1 MFCPKCGATN
11 DDASKFCLSC
21 GGPLEAAAAQTP
33 PAAPPPAPAYS
44 TPAYQPPQTTP
55 PKKSHTGI
63 IVIIVLLLVLA
74 IGAAAVF
81 FVLSNKDEK
90 DDKDSKNSTT
100 VVTTAAQADTTKAA
114 ATNDDESESEPSTYF
129 SNPFPSGT
137 WPESPLLQDVPKP
150 AYGSIFT
157 TDVSEDEVV
166 VTYSGWST
174 EQFTDYVG
182 IVKAAGFDRD
192 INEVNAFGVSTYEA
206 NNGNVKISVAT
217 VMGFYSITVDK
228 M

>member
-1 MFCPKCGATN
+1 MYCPKCGATN
-11 DDASKFCLSC
+11 DDTSKFCLGC
-21 GGPLEAAAAQTP
+21 GGPLGQQAEP
-33 PAAPPPAPAYS
+33 PAAAPPPAPAYNAP
-44 TPAYQPPQTTP
+44 PAYQPPQTNP

-63 IVIIVLLLVLA
+63 IVVIALILVLA

-81 FVLSNKDEK
+81 FVLSNKDDK
-90 DDKDSKNSTT
+90 DDKNDKNSTT
-100 VVTTAAQADTTKAA
+100 VVTTTAKADTTKAN
-114 ATNDDESESEPSTYF
+114 ATTDEESESQPSTYF
-129 SNPFPSGT
+129 SNPFGTGT

-217 VMGFYSITVDK
+217 VMGFYSITVNRL
-228 M
+228 